1 MFYTGL
7 ISDLI
12 SDLTKYIIIYIALIL
27 KSDKEIKMNEQRLII
42 LLILSQIY
50 KNRKSKGKI

>member
-1 MFYTGL
+1 MRCNMFYTGL

-27 KSDKEIKMNEQRLII
+27 KSDKEIKMNE
-42 LLILSQIY
+42 
-50 KNRKSKGKI
+50 

>member
-12 SDLTKYIIIYIALIL
+12 GDLTKYIIIYIALIL
-27 KSDKEIKMNEQRLII
+27 KSDKRMKIKE
-42 LLILSQIY
+42 
-50 KNRKSKGKI
+50 